1 MNLNRLFAIT
11 LAAAGLGFAFTPARA
26 DDTTPAPPAPPADT
40 VNGPSIDGSTPPP
53 PPPGGHRRGGGGYI
67 LADLTEK
74 LSLTPD
80 QQKAIGGYIAA
91 GRQQAKAVRDDTT
104 LSKEDRRAKM
114 MAIMQTTRSEIR
126 ADLTPDQQKIFDTL
140 RPGRG
145 GAGGPPPPPP
155 SEPNAPT
162 APAAPTPTPP
172 PTT

>member
-1 MNLNRLFAIT
+1 MNLNRISAIT
-11 LAAAGLGFAFTPARA
+11 LAVAGLGFAFTPARA
-26 DDTTPAPPAPPADT
+26 DDTTTAPPAPPADT
-40 VNGPSIDGSTPPP
+40 VNGPPVDGTTPPP
-53 PPPGGHRRGGGGYI
+53 PPPGGHRRGGGGYV

-74 LSLTPD
+74 LTLTPD

-104 LSKEDRRAKM
+104 LSKDDRRSKM

-140 RPGRG
+140 RPNRG
-145 GAGGPPPPPP
+145 GPGGPPPPPSDSTP
-155 SEPNAPT
+155 P
-162 APAAPTPTPP
+162 APTPTPP

>member
-40 VNGPSIDGSTPPP
+40 VNGPPIDGTTPPP
-53 PPPGGHRRGGGGYI
+53 PPPGGHRRGGGYI

-74 LSLTPD
+74 LNLTPD

-104 LSKEDRRAKM
+104 LSREDRRSKM

-145 GAGGPPPPPP
+145 GPGGPPPP
-155 SEPNAPT
+155 SNPNAP
-162 APAAPTPTPP
+162 ATPPPPPP